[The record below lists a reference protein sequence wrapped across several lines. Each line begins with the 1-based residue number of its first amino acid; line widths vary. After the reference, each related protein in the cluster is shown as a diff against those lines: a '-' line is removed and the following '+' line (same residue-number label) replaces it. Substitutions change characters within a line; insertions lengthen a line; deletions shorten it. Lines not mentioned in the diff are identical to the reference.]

1 MAQQEI
7 QTIKISD
14 LHLWS
19 ENPRD
24 PVDASSTDFDI
35 IKRAI
40 ADNPLKWSLQKLIE
54 EMGSHYDFSEL
65 PTVVSVDGKSIVYD
79 GNRRIAVLK
88 YLQNENL
95 YSSLGGGLF
104 FKLEPK
110 ELRELTKIP
119 CNVCDK
125 DTALTNIERKHST
138 NGSWGVLEREY
149 FRDVHRGHAKSVFLR
164 IDEQTKLIT
173 NNPSLNKRFVKDEVL
188 TKKNLNQIGFD
199 VDEERGVVSNYSE
212 KDAKEIFEKIPL
224 LIEDKAV
231 TTRDNRGELKK
242 ILIEKYPELKKK
254 LMSFDSSKKNS
265 VLNVQSNSVQQRM
278 RKTPVSRTSDE
289 IFGRTLI
296 LESGKVNDLYR
307 ALVDIDVQT
316 KGDDA
321 VLPFVGM
328 ALRLLI
334 EIAARVHY
342 KDNTDDQIAKK
353 FLKDAKSHL
362 SQSDK
367 NHLSLTDDWLSDKTN
382 LNAILQKY
390 AHGTILY
397 TREGILAT
405 SRIVADIL
413 EHYFKKQP

>member
-7 QTIKISD
+7 QKIKVND

-24 PVDASSTDFDI
+24 PVDANSTDYDI

-40 ADNPLKWSLQKLIE
+40 VDNPLKWTLQKLIQ
-54 EMGSHYDFSEL
+54 EMGNHYDFSEL
-65 PTVVSVDGKSIVYD
+65 PTVVYLDGKSIVYD

-88 YLQNENL
+88 YLQNEDL

-104 FKLEPK
+104 FKIEPK
-110 ELRELTKIP
+110 ELRELTEIP

-149 FRDVHRGHAKSVFLR
+149 FRDVHRGYAKSVFLR

-199 VDEERGVVSNYSE
+199 VDDERGVISNYSE
-212 KDAKEIFEKIPL
+212 EEAREIFEKIPS
-224 LIEDKAV
+224 LIEDKEV

-242 ILIEKYPELKKK
+242 ILVEKYPELKKK
-254 LMSFDSSKKNS
+254 LMAFDASKKNN
-265 VLNVQSNSVQQRM
+265 VLNAQSNPAQQRIQ
-278 RKTPVSRTSDE
+278 KTPVTRTPDE
-289 IFGRTLI
+289 IFGRTLS

-307 ALVDIDVQT
+307 ALVDIDTRT
-316 KGDDA
+316 KGDDT
-321 VLPFVGM
+321 VLPLEGM

-334 EIAARVHY
+334 EIAARVY
-342 KDNTDDQIAKK
+342 YQKDTDDQIAKK
-353 FLKDAKSHL
+353 FLKDAKNHL

-390 AHGTILY
+390 AHGNITY
-397 TREGILAT
+397 TRDGILAT

-413 EHYFKKQP
+413 EHYFKKQA